1 MRMFVKRLTQRP
13 VLDETGRLCADI
25 IEIVDKI
32 EASGKDPITELK
44 KCKDYLDS
52 SLEYMNRNRRIYTA
66 KDLYSKNKF
75 KGGTRASLRYMRDEL
90 QKIISCLAVKKLE
103 SMMPD

>member
-13 VLDETGRLCADI
+13 VLDETGRLRADI

-32 EASGKDPITELK
+32 KTSGKDPITELK
-44 KCKDYLDS
+44 KCKEYLDS
-52 SLEYMNRNRRIYTA
+52 SLEFMNPNQRLYTA
-66 KDLYSKNKF
+66 RDLYSKKKF
-75 KGGTRASLRYMRDEL
+75 KGGTRASLRYMREEL
-90 QKIISCLAVKKLE
+90 QKIIGYLVVERFE